1 MFEGGC
7 TVQSVR
13 MSRRS
18 AGITLIQS
26 LSAEEGTRQPS
37 ASDWLIEQDR
47 KGRANARKRSFGWAR
62 LPPLLRLFP
71 SACF

>member
-1 MFEGGC
+1 
-7 TVQSVR
+7 

-18 AGITLIQS
+18 QGIAVIQA

-37 ASDWLIEQDR
+37 ASDWLTEQDR
-47 KGRANARKRSFGWAR
+47 KACARARKRFYGWER

-71 SACF
+71 SLAF